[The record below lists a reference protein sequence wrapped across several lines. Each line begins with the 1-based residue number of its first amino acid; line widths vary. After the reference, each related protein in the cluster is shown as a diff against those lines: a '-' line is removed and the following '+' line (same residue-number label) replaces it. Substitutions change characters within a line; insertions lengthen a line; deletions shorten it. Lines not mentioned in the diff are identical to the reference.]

1 MNTNNIITVEK
12 LDKSVK
18 HVTERTP
25 VKYQEANNVDI
36 LEYELDNWLT
46 PRRSSAQS
54 TRSGIS
60 SSSSSRR
67 SSALSAAAEMMI
79 NNNSANSLKE
89 IEYAKSK

>member
-25 VKYQEANNVDI
+25 VRYQEAKNVDI

-54 TRSGIS
+54 TRSGITS
-60 SSSSSRR
+60 SNSSRR

-79 NNNSANSLKE
+79 NNNFTTSLKE
-89 IEYAKSK
+89 IVTAKN

>member
-18 HVTERTP
+18 HVTEKTP
-25 VKYQEANNVDI
+25 VRYQESNNVDI

-54 TRSGIS
+54 TRSVTS

-79 NNNSANSLKE
+79 NNNSTTSLKE
-89 IEYAKSK
+89 IVTAKN